1 MSNYERY
8 RRAGRVLT
16 CPVCGGRLDLRE
28 EQRAL
33 VCGSGHSFDIARQ
46 GYVNL
51 YLGKPAGGYSK
62 ESFQMRQRIL
72 EKGMYAH
79 ILDEI
84 CSILREACAG
94 SDGRTGASDV
104 CRGRFVTAVAPRTL
118 LDAGCGEG
126 YYTREIAS
134 RLGSDF
140 SLELYGVDLSRDSV
154 QLAAS
159 AGNRLGGAAGSVR
172 WVVADIGH
180 LPAGD
185 GTVDFLL
192 DIFTSANYEEFQRVL
207 AKDGL
212 VIKVIP
218 GEGHVREL
226 REAARD
232 QLHHKDYRQR
242 KGAEV
247 FAGQFD
253 LILQKNISRTF
264 SVSPEER
271 DCFIRMSPLLFQV
284 DRSKV
289 DWRPVK
295 TITVEGELLIGRKK
309 RR

>member
-8 RRAGRVLT
+8 QRAGRVLI

-33 VCGSGHSFDIARQ
+33 ACAGGHSFDIARQ

-84 CSILREACAG
+84 CSFLKEVCAG
-94 SDGRTGASDV
+94 SDSETGNTTD
-104 CRGRFVTAVAPRTL
+104 VAPRTL

-134 RLGSDF
+134 RLESDF

-159 AGNRLGGAAGSVR
+159 AGNRLGGAAGTVR

-207 AKDGL
+207 AEDGL

-218 GEGHVREL
+218 GKRHVREL

-232 QLHHKDYRQR
+232 QLHHKEYRQR

-247 FAGQFD
+247 FADQFD

-309 RR
+309 KNT